1 MKRMLAVLA
10 AVMTAAA
17 SYGAEAV
24 DWLSVSVVTNGG
36 TINVPEGETAYV
48 RTLDVRNDPLVK
60 TGGGLLAVRDIKGS
74 RKITVEGGEFA
85 TDTQLLLEVGAMGM
99 IILVQ

>member
-1 MKRMLAVLA
+1 MKRMLTVLA

-24 DWLSVSVVTNGG
+24 DWLSAPAVSS
-36 TINVPEGETAYV
+36 
-48 RTLDVRNDPLVK
+48 RTFKLK
-60 TGGGLLAVRDIKGS
+60 
-74 RKITVEGGEFA
+74 A